1 MADNAA
7 NMNCPF
13 HADHENRI
21 KNNENNVVDLDDRV
35 TKLDK
40 ETSVALAKM
49 ITAVEQ
55 LSKLPEIID
64 LMRQS
69 LEQNNNETKTLGKNV
84 DKLSNK
90 IDTMEKR
97 VTDIDNKDKVSILA
111 WLSKNWFTI
120 ILTAGML
127 ILWLKQQNIV

>member
-7 NMNCPF
+7 CPY
-13 HADHENRI
+13 HMDHENRI
-21 KNNENNVVDLDDRV
+21 KNNESNVVDLDDRV
-35 TKLDK
+35 TRLDK

-49 ITAVEQ
+49 TAAVEQ

-64 LMRQS
+64 LMRKS
-69 LEQNNNETKTLGKNV
+69 LEQNNNETKILGNNV
-84 DKLSNK
+84 DKLTNK

-97 VTDIDNKDKVSILA
+97 VTDIDNKDKVSILV

-120 ILTAGML
+120 VITAGML
-127 ILWLKQQNIV
+127 ILWLKQQGIL

>member
-49 ITAVEQ
+49 IAAVEQ

-69 LEQNNNETKTLGKNV
+69 LEQNNNETKTLGKSV
-84 DKLSNK
+84 DKLSGK
-90 IDTMEKR
+90 IDVMEKR
-97 VTDIDNKDKVSILA
+97 VTEIDNKDKISILA
-111 WLSKNWFTI
+111 WLGKHWFTI
-120 ILTAGML
+120 VLTAGML
-127 ILWLKQQNIV
+127 ILWLKQQGIV

>member
-49 ITAVEQ
+49 TTAVEQ

-69 LEQNNNETKTLGKNV
+69 LEQNNNETKTLGKSV
-84 DKLSNK
+84 DNLAGK
-90 IDTMEKR
+90 IGIMEKR
-97 VTDIDNKDKVSILA
+97 VTEIDNKDKVSILE
-111 WLSKNWFTI
+111 WVKKNWFTI
-120 ILTAGML
+120 ALTAGML
-127 ILWLKQQNIV
+127 VLWLKQQGIV